1 MQARSAKGSHAPQSC
16 SSLKT
21 GHLWIQSWPQ
31 DGCREDERKWIS
43 LIYTHIIGQETTIH
57 QEHQSSTTPAAQ
69 GLEKYLMTRIHHKTF
84 AASALDRERDEAL
97 ALRMAALDFVTARHL
112 DIPPGL
118 LDSDAP
124 VQAMK
129 ELHKV
134 NDYKVRLLR
143 FFCVWFR
150 SSWG

>member
-1 MQARSAKGSHAPQSC
+1 M
-16 SSLKT
+16 
-21 GHLWIQSWPQ
+21 
-31 DGCREDERKWIS
+31 
-43 LIYTHIIGQETTIH
+43 
-57 QEHQSSTTPAAQ
+57 Q

-134 NDYKVRLLR
+134 NDYKVRLHLELVLVPT
-143 FFCVWFR
+143 FVLILGILI
-150 SSWG
+150 SSTDIWYETP